1 MAGHRK
7 KRRKSHSE
15 DQKQIYIFYSK
26 YKNERVIAIGE
37 IASTFTFDLIVTM
50 RDSKSTYDLEKGEK
64 IGVSFISD
72 TTGGCFLSY
81 RGVDGIAV
89 KLKGDRN

>member
-7 KRRKSHSE
+7 KRRKSHPE

-37 IASTFTFDLIVTM
+37 IASTFTFDYAQLQ
-50 RDSKSTYDLEKGEK
+50 STYDLEKGEK

-72 TTGGCFLSY
+72 TAGGCFLSY

-89 KLKGDRN
+89 N